1 MAKTTF
7 NIPIVGGTITARN
20 AREERAAR
28 HFLIKID
35 VAVSICRDEMA
46 DGYNEEAHD
55 ALHRRAMEIAGFAQA
70 MLWEGMLTQED
81 YLAAVG
87 LSAVFTGNVIDYILR
102 GEACDECA

>member
-20 AREERAAR
+20 KREEKAAR

-46 DGYNEEAHD
+46 DGYNEEAHEN
-55 ALHRRAMEIAGFAQA
+55 LFERAKGIEGFAQA
-70 MLWEGMLTQED
+70 MLWAGMLTQED
-81 YLAAVG
+81 YLDGVG
-87 LSAVFTGNVIDYILR
+87 LASVFAGNVIDYILR

>member
-1 MAKTTF
+1 MATTTF
-7 NIPIVGGTITARN
+7 NIPVVGGTVTARN
-20 AREERAAR
+20 KREERAAR

-46 DGYNEEAHD
+46 DGYNTEAHD

-70 MLWEGMLTQED
+70 LLWEGMLDKAEYHDTCIG
-81 YLAAVG
+81 YSSIFAG
-87 LSAVFTGNVIDYILR
+87 KVIDYIR